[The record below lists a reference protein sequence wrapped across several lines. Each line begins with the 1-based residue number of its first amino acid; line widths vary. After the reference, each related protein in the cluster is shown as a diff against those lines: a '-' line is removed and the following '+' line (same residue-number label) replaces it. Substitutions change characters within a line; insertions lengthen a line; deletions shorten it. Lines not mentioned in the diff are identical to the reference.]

1 MIHPHISQKTE
12 GFIPIVVHASYIIL
26 IDLQGNNISR
36 LIHNRGGKSQRQNF
50 QRGKKVNYAKPQSQ
64 FDCYNHLIWGVDL
77 TEANL
82 F

>member
-1 MIHPHISQKTE
+1 MPHTSSSSIYR
-12 GFIPIVVHASYIIL
+12 VIIL
-26 IDLQGNNISR
+26 QGCITTEEEKVKDRIS
-36 LIHNRGGKSQRQNF
+36 KEEE
-50 QRGKKVNYAKPQSQ
+50 KVNYAKPQSQ

>member
-1 MIHPHISQKTE
+1 MPHTSSSSIYR
-12 GFIPIVVHASYIIL
+12 VIIL
-26 IDLQGNNISR
+26 QGCSTTEEEKVKGRISKE
-36 LIHNRGGKSQRQNF
+36 G
-50 QRGKKVNYAKPQSQ
+50 GKKVNYAKPQSQ